1 MHRNLNSKK
10 ILDQLKKLGLEYKC
24 ENGGKY
30 VKSKK
35 ETYKIITKVNCFII
49 ITNTKRKIEIHS
61 FKKFIDAL
69 TTTEDSYNIK
79 LFS

>member
-10 ILDQLKKLGLEYKC
+10 IIDQLKKLGLEYKC
-24 ENGGKY
+24 NNGGKY
-30 VKSKK
+30 LQDNK
-35 ETYKIITKVNCFII
+35 ETYKIITRRNCFL
-49 ITNTKRKIEIHS
+49 ITNNKRKIEIHS